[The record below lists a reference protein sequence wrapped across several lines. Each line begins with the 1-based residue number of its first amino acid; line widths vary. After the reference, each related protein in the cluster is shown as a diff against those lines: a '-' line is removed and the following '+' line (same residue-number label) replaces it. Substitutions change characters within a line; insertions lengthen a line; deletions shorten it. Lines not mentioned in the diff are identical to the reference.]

1 MKQVYIKFKIGSIP
15 IFIVSFPKICK
26 SQLGVD
32 RKRTILYNLSMR
44 MKGCE
49 NMFYQPI
56 VLTKDLYA
64 AYNRS
69 LSEFPLHWHS
79 EFEIVYCAEGRFSVQ
94 IEETR
99 FEVHAGDIL
108 FIGSALPH
116 AYFDCS
122 ADNKITLAR
131 GGSVFFGNSLFTEI
145 AKIQFASPILRQH
158 EETIALFERVAEICD
173 NCNLLDASPEIRLK
187 THGLV
192 FMIIANIISLLP
204 QGEGGVRRDKR
215 LQYVLNIQKTLEFV
229 SVNYDKE
236 ITVESAAKISGY
248 EKSAFCRIFKQAT
261 DTSFHQY
268 LSQYRIKM
276 ACILLAESDKTVSE
290 VAEKTGFG
298 ELKTFCRVFK
308 QIKGITPS
316 EYRKSKE
323 ESKN

>member
-1 MKQVYIKFKIGSIP
+1 
-15 IFIVSFPKICK
+15 
-26 SQLGVD
+26 
-32 RKRTILYNLSMR
+32 
-44 MKGCE
+44 
-49 NMFYQPI
+49 MFYQPI

-69 LSEFPLHWHS
+69 LSDFPLHWHS
-79 EFEIVYCAEGRFSVQ
+79 EFEIVYCAEGQFSAQ
-94 IEETR
+94 IEESR
-99 FEVHAGDIL
+99 YVVYAGDIL

-116 AYFDCS
+116 SYFDCS
-122 ADNKITLAR
+122 PDNQITLAR
-131 GGSVFFGNSLFTEI
+131 GGSVFFGNRLFTEI
-145 AKIQFASPILRQH
+145 AKKFFASPVLRQH
-158 EETIALFERVAEICD
+158 EETVSLFKRVSEICAD
-173 NCNLLDASPEIRLK
+173 RNLMEISSENRLEAHGLIFMIVANLLR
-187 THGLV
+187 H
-192 FMIIANIISLLP
+192 LP

-229 SVNYDKE
+229 SVNYNQE

-276 ACILLAESDKTVSE
+276 ACMLLAESDKTVSE

-308 QIKGITPS
+308 QIMGMTPS
-316 EYRKSKE
+316 EYRQSKSA
-323 ESKN
+323 N

>member
-1 MKQVYIKFKIGSIP
+1 
-15 IFIVSFPKICK
+15 
-26 SQLGVD
+26 
-32 RKRTILYNLSMR
+32 
-44 MKGCE
+44 
-49 NMFYQPI
+49 MFYQPI
-56 VLTKDLYA
+56 VLTKDLCA

-94 IEETR
+94 IEESR
-99 FEVHAGDIL
+99 FDVHAGDIL

-122 ADNKITLAR
+122 PDNQITLAR
-131 GGSVFFGNSLFTEI
+131 GGSVFFGSSLFTEI
-145 AKIQFASPILRQH
+145 AKRQFASFILRQH
-158 EETIALFERVAEICD
+158 EETVALFRRVAEICD
-173 NCNLLDASPEIRLK
+173 SSNLLGSSLETRLEA
-187 THGLV
+187 HGLI
-192 FMIIANIISLLP
+192 FMIIANLMRHLQ
-204 QGEGGVRRDKR
+204 QGESGVRRDKR
-215 LQYVLNIQKTLEFV
+215 LQYVLNIQKTLEYV
-229 SVNYDKE
+229 SVNYDQE

-248 EKSAFCRIFKQAT
+248 EKSAFCRMFKQAT

-276 ACILLAESDKTVSE
+276 ACILLSESDKTVSE

-308 QIKGITPS
+308 QIMGSTPS

-323 ESKN
+323 VNLKKL